1 MSKVL
6 DLANDLT
13 SFESKYNSGTGA
25 FDSVITDTIS
35 ESTTGSGVTI
45 DGLKIKDTGIQVGG
59 LEGVNIDSSGHVT
72 MPYQPAFMAHA
83 NEGGSEYFAGG
94 SIPSFSNITLNPGNH
109 FNGSRFTAPIA
120 GQYLFS
126 FSILSG
132 SSGDYGLIQFIK
144 NGSSFVFNINWTQ
157 VYATT
162 NNDKVASATKIIS
175 LSADDYVEL
184 EINSTYNHFYW
195 DANYSSFCGYFLG

>member
-59 LEGVNIDSSGHVT
+59 LERVNIDSSGYVIFNSSLT
-72 MPYQPAFMAHA
+72 NNTYIKGGGYYTFAA
-83 NEGGSEYFAGG
+83 NGS
-94 SIPSFSNITLNPGNH
+94 TLNIQPTTA
-109 FNGSRFTAPIA
+109 FTALILVYDPGGGAGAAFLSTYQNSVVKIA
-120 GQYLFS
+120 GDAGWYDSDTAGNFC
-126 FSILSG
+126 
-132 SSGDYGLIQFIK
+132 
-144 NGSSFVFNINWTQ
+144 VF
-157 VYATT
+157 
-162 NNDKVASATKIIS
+162 KS
-175 LSADDYVEL
+175 
-184 EINSTYNHFYW
+184 INSHNSVTVKNNSIYVRNFYITVI
-195 DANYSSFCGYFLG
+195 STG

>member
-72 MPYQPAFMAHA
+72 MPYQP
-83 NEGGSEYFAGG
+83 
-94 SIPSFSNITLNPGNH
+94 SFIGNH
-109 FNGSRFTAPIA
+109 SDN
-120 GQYLFS
+120 
-126 FSILSG
+126 
-132 SSGDYGLIQFIK
+132 
-144 NGSSFVFNINWTQ
+144 
-157 VYATT
+157 YATT
-162 NNDKVASATKIIS
+162 ITSGTKITFLSATVLNRGNCWDNANQRFVCPVAGVYHIFVVDITPSSTNKVGSLVIRLNGNEKIRGYSEERLKRVAVDLNCNVGDYIEFYT
-175 LSADDYVEL
+175 ADGALQLYGD
-184 EINSTYNHFYW
+184 TY
-195 DANYSSFCGYFLG
+195 AQYSIKLIG

>member
-59 LEGVNIDSSGHVT
+59 LERVNIDSSGHVT
-72 MPYQPAFMAHA
+72 MPYQPSFHV
-83 NEGGSEYFAGG
+83 NKTDGNVNSENYYICNNVQHNIGGHYSTSTG
-94 SIPSFSNITLNPGNH
+94 
-109 FNGSRFTAPIA
+109 RFTAPIS
-120 GQYLFS
+120 GVYYLS
-126 FSILSG
+126 FSKLAYANTLRNEIIL
-132 SSGDYGLIQFIK
+132 YK
-144 NGSSFVFNINWTQ
+144 NGERFVDTRDDTQ
-157 VYATT
+157 NSRYQTLG
-162 NNDKVASATKIIS
+162 ASVIAY
-175 LSADDYVEL
+175 LSAGDWVALYVRTGT
-184 EINSTYNHFYW
+184 IHGTSSTWSHF
-195 DANYSSFCGYFLG
+195 SGHLIK